1 MRGASLVRALAR
13 VLLRLYPAS
22 FRARHGA
29 AYVDTA
35 VHIWR
40 RECERSAAPWAIL
53 RVFRRLSVDTLL
65 AAPRAHRFERG
76 QRATDHR
83 GGGGAFFSWLDF
95 KLGLRMLGRYPGLT
109 VVGGLAIAFAIW
121 VGVGTF
127 ELTKQWISPDLK
139 LPAADRLVGIDLWDR
154 VERQTD
160 YGMLYELALWRDELE
175 SVEELSAFRMTD
187 RNLVSELATSGAPVN
202 VAEVTASSFRAT
214 RVPARFGRFLT
225 DEDERPGAPGV
236 VVIGHAL
243 WQERFGGANVI
254 GQEVRLDDVPA
265 TIVGIMPA
273 GYAFPVHHEAWVPLR
288 VDAAL
293 EPGGGPAIRVF
304 GRLTGSATLDDAR
317 TELSYLGSRVATAH
331 PGPRAQVQPRVLP
344 YARSIVTLSPGDFAG
359 LRWVNVAVL
368 LLLALACGNVALLI
382 FARAA
387 TRESEI
393 VVRTALGASRGRIIA
408 QLFVEALVLGTVGAL
423 LGIVAARYGM
433 RFAIAMMDANMGP
446 LPFWVNA
453 ELSAPTLFYAAV
465 LTILAAL
472 LAGVVPALRITR
484 AIGTRLRQAG
494 PGGGGLKFSGA
505 WTVVIIAQ
513 IALSVTGPVTA
524 LLIWRATAPLTSYEV
539 GFPER
544 EYLSAGIRLE
554 DEDVSGAPLDT
565 APEAFAER
573 YARTLEELDV
583 LLSSD
588 PAIAGVTFA
597 TRVPR
602 NYHPSERIE
611 LREHAVTSQDSAI
624 RYYAKL
630 ISVAVDY
637 FELLGAEIR
646 TGRGFGASDAAGDQN
661 VVVVNESFVTEI
673 LRGRNPI
680 GRQIRHVTWNAKPDE
695 RQPEAWYEIVGVV
708 SDVGTYHEGTQAALY
723 FPLQGTNYPAHA
735 IIRVH
740 GEPMAQLTNVR
751 RIANTAEPTLRL
763 HELAPMTA
771 IARGF
776 ERFQATLVRIALF
789 VSAVSLL
796 LSLAGIYSVMSFAVS
811 RRTREIGVRV
821 ALGADARRVTLAIF
835 RRPLLQLGT
844 GVLIGALLVT
854 TLVRRLIGEL
864 SAGEAAALVGYVGVM
879 TAICML
885 ACVVPTRRA
894 LAVEPTEALRADD

>member
-1 MRGASLVRALAR
+1 MRGASLVRAIAR

-22 FRARHGA
+22 FRARHGD
-29 AYVDTA
+29 AYLDTA
-35 VHIWR
+35 VHIWT
-40 RECERSAAPWAIL
+40 RERGYSAAPWALL
-53 RVFRRLSVDTLL
+53 RVLYRLCIDTLA
-65 AAPRAHRFERG
+65 AAPRAHRTERA
-76 QRATDHR
+76 QRATDR
-83 GGGGAFFSWLDF
+83 RSGGGAIFSWLDF

-154 VERQTD
+154 VEREPD
-160 YGMLYELALWRDELE
+160 YGMVYEHALWRDEVE

-187 RNLVSELATSGAPVN
+187 RNLVSELAASGAPVN

-225 DEDERPGAPGV
+225 EEDERPGAPDV

-254 GQEVRLDDVPA
+254 GQEVRLDDVPT

-273 GYAFPVHHEAWVPLR
+273 GYAFPVHHEAWIPLR
-288 VDAAL
+288 LDAAL
-293 EPGGGPAIRVF
+293 EPGAGPAIRIF
-304 GRLTGSATLDDAR
+304 GRLADGATLPDAR
-317 TELSYLGSRVATAH
+317 TELGYLGARVAAAH
-331 PGPRAQVQPRVLP
+331 PDARARVQPRVLP

-433 RFAIAMMDANMGP
+433 RFAISMMDANMGP

-453 ELSAPTLFYAAV
+453 DLSAPTLFYAAL

-472 LAGVVPALRITR
+472 LAGVIPALRITR

-505 WTVVIIAQ
+505 WTGVIIAQ
-513 IALSVTGPVTA
+513 IALTVTAPVTA

-539 GFPER
+539 GFPED
-544 EYLSAGIRLE
+544 EYLSAGIRLGRE
-554 DEDVSGAPLDT
+554 GDSGAPLDSS
-565 APEAFAER
+565 PEAFAR
-573 YARTLEELDV
+573 RHAKTLEELDV
-583 LLSSD
+583 RLSSE
-588 PAIAGVTFA
+588 PGIAGVTFA

-602 NYHPSERIE
+602 SYHPSERIE
-611 LREHAVTSQDSAI
+611 LLADAAVAQDTGVTH
-624 RYYAKL
+624 YAKT
-630 ISVAVDY
+630 IAVAVDY
-637 FELLGAEIR
+637 FELLGAGIR
-646 TGRGFGASDAAGDQN
+646 TGRGFGASDAAGN
-661 VVVVNESFVTEI
+661 RHVVVVNESFVAEV

-680 GRQIRHVTWNAKPDE
+680 GQQIRQVPWNAQPDE
-695 RQPEAWYEIVGVV
+695 RHPEPWHEIVGVV
-708 SDVGTYHEGTQAALY
+708 SDVGTYHEGAQAALY
-723 FPLQGTNYPAHA
+723 FPLPATTYPVHA

-740 GEPMAQLTNVR
+740 GEPMTQLTNVR
-751 RIANTAEPTLRL
+751 QIASAAEPTLRL

-821 ALGADARRVTLAIF
+821 ALGADARRITLAIF
-835 RRPLLQLGT
+835 RRPLIQLGM

-894 LAVEPTEALRADD
+894 LAVEPTEALRADE